1 MEIIQEVTKAKSKK
15 AKKEKKEKKQKEKK
29 EKKKKKEKNKK
40 EKKKKLS
47 TDQVEVKTMFPLQS
61 YLIYFQGGSDLQN
74 AGKSKGPMT
83 KEEWEALEK
92 KRKMATN
99 YAPDEKKKR
108 LEANMREEKEKFGTE
123 WTWLLSG
130 DQKIPPPHLRAEMKY
145 QNSFQGRFWSLQKF
159 SSKKVLLIS
168 ISLLPNREGVR
179 KSDVFLWISPK

>member
-47 TDQVEVKTMFPLQS
+47 TDQVEVKTIFPLQS
-61 YLIYFQGGSDLQN
+61 YMKYFQGGSDFQN

-145 QNSFQGRFWSLQKF
+145 QNSFQGRF
-159 SSKKVLLIS
+159 
-168 ISLLPNREGVR
+168 
-179 KSDVFLWISPK
+179 

>member
-1 MEIIQEVTKAKSKK
+1 MSSRSRSSTKKHRKSSKSDEVELHQEASKSSSKK
-15 AKKEKKEKKQKEKK
+15 AKRKKDKKGKKEKK
-29 EKKKKKEKNKK
+29 EKKKKEKKA
-40 EKKKKLS
+40 KKKKPS
-47 TDQVEVKTMFPLQS
+47 TDQAEVFEAFQS
-61 YLIYFQGGSDLQN
+61 IAIPNLLNFQGCTVLP

-145 QNSFQGRFWSLQKF
+145 QNSFQGRF
-159 SSKKVLLIS
+159 
-168 ISLLPNREGVR
+168 
-179 KSDVFLWISPK
+179 

>member
-1 MEIIQEVTKAKSKK
+1 VK
-15 AKKEKKEKKQKEKK
+15 KEKK
-29 EKKKKKEKNKK
+29 EKKKKVKKEK
-40 EKKKKLS
+40 KKKKLS
-47 TDQVEVKTMFPLQS
+47 TDQAEAALGTGVP
-61 YLIYFQGGSDLQN
+61 

-83 KEEWEALEK
+83 KEEWEAMEK

-145 QNSFQGRFWSLQKF
+145 QNSFQYRF
-159 SSKKVLLIS
+159 
-168 ISLLPNREGVR
+168 
-179 KSDVFLWISPK
+179 

>member
-1 MEIIQEVTKAKSKK
+1 VEIIQEVTKAKSKK

-47 TDQVEVKTMFPLQS
+47 TDQVE
-61 YLIYFQGGSDLQN
+61 GGSDLQN

-145 QNSFQGRFWSLQKF
+145 QNSFQGRF
-159 SSKKVLLIS
+159 
-168 ISLLPNREGVR
+168 
-179 KSDVFLWISPK
+179 

>member
-1 MEIIQEVTKAKSKK
+1 LSSRSRSSTKKHRKSSKSDEVELHQEASKSSSKK
-15 AKKEKKEKKQKEKK
+15 AKRKKDKKGKKEKK
-29 EKKKKKEKNKK
+29 EKKKKEKKA
-40 EKKKKLS
+40 KKKKPS
-47 TDQVEVKTMFPLQS
+47 TDQAEGCTVLP
-61 YLIYFQGGSDLQN
+61 

-145 QNSFQGRFWSLQKF
+145 QNSFQGRF
-159 SSKKVLLIS
+159 
-168 ISLLPNREGVR
+168 
-179 KSDVFLWISPK
+179 